1 MKKLLLIVAITFATT
16 SIAKQNSGPEVT
28 TFNHSAWND
37 LLKANVSNAG
47 NVNYKGMKKSQTK
60 LDSYLNELSSTT
72 VDEKLWSKDEQL
84 AFWINVYNAFTVKLI
99 VNNYPT
105 KSINNITKPW
115 DTKFFKIGGVQMNL
129 SHVENEILR
138 KKFNEPRI
146 HFAIVCASYSCPKL
160 SNKAFTAAN
169 TQSQLTTLT
178 KGFINDPKR
187 NKISASKVQLSEIF
201 NWYKGDFI
209 KNGTLI
215 AYLNKYLTVKIKAN
229 AKVSFLPYNW
239 NLNE

>member
-1 MKKLLLIVAITFATT
+1 MKKLLLIAAITFTT
-16 SIAKQNSGPEVT
+16 TISANQNSGPEVS
-28 TFNHSAWND
+28 TFDHSSWNA
-37 LLKANVSNAG
+37 LLQANVSKAG
-47 NVNYKGMKKSQTK
+47 NVNYKGMKKSQAK
-60 LDSYLNELSSTT
+60 LDAYLNELSSTT
-72 VDEKLWSKDEQL
+72 IDEKLWSKDEQL

-105 KSINNITKPW
+105 KSINSITKPW
-115 DTKFFKIGGVQMNL
+115 HTKFFKVGGVKMNL

-169 TQSQLTTLT
+169 SQSQLATLT

-187 NKISASKVQLSEIF
+187 NKITANKIQLSEIF
-201 NWYKGDFI
+201 NWYKSDFT
-209 KNGTLI
+209 KKSTLI
-215 AYLNKYLTVKIKAN
+215 AYLNQYLTVKIKAD
-229 AKVSFLPYNW
+229 AKISFLPYNW